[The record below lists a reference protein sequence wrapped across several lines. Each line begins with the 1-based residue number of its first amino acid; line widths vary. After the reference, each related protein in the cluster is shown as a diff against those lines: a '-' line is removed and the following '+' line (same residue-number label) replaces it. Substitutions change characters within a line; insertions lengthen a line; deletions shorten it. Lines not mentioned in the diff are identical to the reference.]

1 MLYILI
7 LLFTLLI
14 IYQLFLENNPMMNYM
29 IIEGLEDNTSSS
41 SSSVSYQTYDT
52 NSPENVL
59 ILAQKNAG
67 NIEYLR
73 ERIDGTQAKDVNK
86 QIQDLTTAVQTLQDQ
101 VNGLISSQ
109 QSYTDQ
115 MTGGTPPVITGTETT

>member
-1 MLYILI
+1 MMLYILI

-14 IYQLFLENNPMMNYM
+14 IYQLFLENNYMMNYM
-29 IIEGLEDNTSSS
+29 IIEGLEDNTSS

-109 QSYTDQ
+109 QSYTNQ

>member
-29 IIEGLEDNTSSS
+29 IIEGLEDNTSS

-109 QSYTDQ
+109 QSYTNQ